1 MSTNKNY
8 FLNGDVLY
16 IVQDYNKTT
25 YKLIKLNV
33 LDKTLIEVND
43 EICNIIMKYDFVNI
57 PNNELLMNKEQF
69 DKLNNNSGYLKIN
82 IENNS
87 FLFSYLFYLNKKL
100 KILEDVKFISK
111 AKKYNNIKYDDEAV
125 YKKVLNLIKV

>member
-33 LDKTLIEVND
+33 LDKKLIEVND
-43 EICNIIMKYDFVNI
+43 EICNIIIKYDFVNI
-57 PNNELLMNKEQF
+57 PNNELLMNKKQF
-69 DKLNNNSGYLKIN
+69 DKLNNNSGYLRN

-111 AKKYNNIKYDDEAV
+111 AAKKYNNIKYDDEAV

>member
-33 LDKTLIEVND
+33 LDKKLIEVND
-43 EICNIIMKYDFVNI
+43 EICNIIIKYDFVNI
-57 PNNELLMNKEQF
+57 PNNELLMNKKQF
-69 DKLNNNSGYLKIN
+69 DKLNNNSGYLRN

-111 AKKYNNIKYDDEAV
+111 TKKYNNIKYDDEAV

>member
-33 LDKTLIEVND
+33 LDKKLIEVND
-43 EICNIIMKYDFVNI
+43 EICNIIINYDFVNL
-57 PNNELLMNKEQF
+57 PNNELLINKNQF
-69 DKLNNNSGYLKIN
+69 DKLNNNSGYLSN